1 MARDGFYSVESLRL
15 VHVLV
20 VCDDVTSRRLLEQV
34 LRYCGALCTLAA
46 SPPDAF
52 RILDQVKP
60 DLVVAS
66 LLRCGVTEGRDFIRR
81 LRSRKPE
88 DAGTIA
94 VLWLGPDLGPDGQAD
109 MQPDATL
116 PLPVHPW
123 ELCGALSTL
132 VNTDGPSPGSRL
144 AM

>member
-20 VCDDVTSRRLLEQV
+20 VCDDTTSRGLLEQV

-46 SPPDAF
+46 SPTDAF

-60 DLVVAS
+60 DLVVTS
-66 LLRCGVTEGRDFIRR
+66 LLGSGVTEGRDFIRR

-88 DAGTIA
+88 DAGTIP
-94 VLWLGPDLGPDGQAD
+94 VLWLGSGLGPEGQPHIL
-109 MQPDATL
+109 PDATL

-123 ELCGALSTL
+123 ELCGTLSTL
-132 VNTDGPSPGSRL
+132 VHTDGPAPGSRL
-144 AM
+144 AH